1 MSSTETTSSVI
12 KVTDDTFQ
20 DLVLASSFGKAVL
33 VDFWAQWCPP
43 CHMLS
48 PVLDEI
54 AAELSDK
61 LIVAKVNVDEN
72 QVTAQ
77 RYGIL
82 AMPTLS
88 VFRNGE
94 VVSQVVGAR
103 PKRRLLADLSALLLV
118 ETASPTPASSQQA
131 FLPCGSPSA
140 LVAVR

>member
-1 MSSTETTSSVI
+1 MSNTDTTSAVI

-20 DLVLASSFGKAVL
+20 ELVLSASSGKAVL

-48 PVLDEI
+48 PVLEEI
-54 AAELSDK
+54 AVELSDK
-61 LIVAKVNVDEN
+61 LIIAKVNVDEN
-72 QVTAQ
+72 QVIAQ

-94 VVSQVVGAR
+94 VISQVVGAR
-103 PKRRLLADLSALLLV
+103 PKRRLLADLNALL
-118 ETASPTPASSQQA
+118 
-131 FLPCGSPSA
+131 
-140 LVAVR
+140 

>member
-1 MSSTETTSSVI
+1 MSSTETAGAVI

-20 DLVLASSFGKAVL
+20 ELVLSASSGKAVL

-43 CHMLS
+43 CHLLS

-54 AAELSDK
+54 AAELHGK
-61 LIVAKVNVDEN
+61 LTVAKVNVDEN

-88 VFRNGE
+88 VFRDGE
-94 VVSQVVGAR
+94 VIFQVVGAR
-103 PKRRLLADLSALLLV
+103 PKRRLLADLSALL
-118 ETASPTPASSQQA
+118 
-131 FLPCGSPSA
+131 
-140 LVAVR
+140 

>member
-1 MSSTETTSSVI
+1 MSSTETTSTVI

-20 DLVLASSFGKAVL
+20 DLVLSSSFGKAVL

-54 AAELSDK
+54 AAELSGK

-82 AMPTLS
+82 ALPTLS

-94 VVSQVVGAR
+94 VISQVVGAR
-103 PKRRLLADLSALLLV
+103 PKRRLVADLTALL
-118 ETASPTPASSQQA
+118 
-131 FLPCGSPSA
+131 
-140 LVAVR
+140 

>member
-1 MSSTETTSSVI
+1 MKNAETTSAVI

-20 DLVLASSFGKAVL
+20 DLVVSTSFSKPVL

-54 AAELSDK
+54 AAELRDK
-61 LIVAKVNVDEN
+61 LIIAKMNVDEN
-72 QVTAQ
+72 PLTAG

-94 VVSQVVGAR
+94 VISQVVGAR
-103 PKRRLLADLSALLLV
+103 PKRRLLADLTPLL
-118 ETASPTPASSQQA
+118 
-131 FLPCGSPSA
+131 
-140 LVAVR
+140 

>member
-1 MSSTETTSSVI
+1 WRRAGSPVRTADPWPGERYWKRGTMSNAETTSMVV
-12 KVTDDTFQ
+12 KVTDETFQ
-20 DLVLASSFGKAVL
+20 DLVLSSSLGKAVL

-94 VVSQVVGAR
+94 VISQVVGAR
-103 PKRRLLADLSALLLV
+103 PKRRLLADLGALL
-118 ETASPTPASSQQA
+118 
-131 FLPCGSPSA
+131 
-140 LVAVR
+140 

>member
-1 MSSTETTSSVI
+1 MSNAETTSAVI

-20 DLVLASSFGKAVL
+20 DLVLSSSFSKPVL

-54 AAELSDK
+54 AAELSDT
-61 LIVAKVNVDEN
+61 LTVAKMDVDEN

-77 RYGIL
+77 RYAVL

-88 VFRNGE
+88 VFRDGE
-94 VVSQVVGAR
+94 VISQIVGAR
-103 PKRRLLADLSALLLV
+103 PKRRLLADLSALL
-118 ETASPTPASSQQA
+118 
-131 FLPCGSPSA
+131 
-140 LVAVR
+140 

>member
-1 MSSTETTSSVI
+1 MSNTETTSAVI

-20 DLVLASSFGKAVL
+20 DLVLAASQGKAVL

-48 PVLDEI
+48 PVLEEI

-61 LIVAKVNVDEN
+61 LIVAKVNADEN
-72 QVTAQ
+72 QVIAQ
-77 RYGIL
+77 RYRVL
-82 AMPTLS
+82 ALPTLI

-103 PKRRLLADLSALLLV
+103 PKRRLVADLSPLL
-118 ETASPTPASSQQA
+118 
-131 FLPCGSPSA
+131 
-140 LVAVR
+140 

>member
-1 MSSTETTSSVI
+1 MNNAETVSAVI
-12 KVTDDTFQ
+12 KATDETFQ
-20 DLVLASSFGKAVL
+20 ELVLSASSGKAVL

-61 LIVAKVNVDEN
+61 LIVVKVNVDEN
-72 QVTAQ
+72 PETAL

-88 VFRNGE
+88 VFRGGE
-94 VVSQVVGAR
+94 VISQVVGAR
-103 PKRRLLADLSALLLV
+103 PKRRLLADLGPLL
-118 ETASPTPASSQQA
+118 
-131 FLPCGSPSA
+131 
-140 LVAVR
+140 

>member
-1 MSSTETTSSVI
+1 MKNADTTSAVI

-20 DLVLASSFGKAVL
+20 DLVVSSSFSKPVL

-43 CHMLS
+43 CHMLT

-54 AAELSDK
+54 AAELGDR
-61 LIVAKVNVDEN
+61 LVVAKVNADEN

-82 AMPTLS
+82 ALPTLS

-94 VVSQVVGAR
+94 MVSRVVGAR
-103 PKRRLLADLSALLLV
+103 PKRRLLADLS
-118 ETASPTPASSQQA
+118 S
-131 FLPCGSPSA
+131 FL
-140 LVAVR
+140 

>member
-1 MSSTETTSSVI
+1 MSNAETTSMVI

-20 DLVLASSFGKAVL
+20 DLVLSSSLGKAVL

-54 AAELSDK
+54 AAELSDT
-61 LIVAKVNVDEN
+61 LTVAKIDVDEN

-88 VFRNGE
+88 VFRNGG
-94 VVSQVVGAR
+94 VISQVVGAR
-103 PKRRLLADLSALLLV
+103 PKRRLLADLSALL
-118 ETASPTPASSQQA
+118 
-131 FLPCGSPSA
+131 
-140 LVAVR
+140 

>member
-1 MSSTETTSSVI
+1 MSSTETTSTVI

-20 DLVLASSFGKAVL
+20 DLVLSSSFGKAVL

-54 AAELSDK
+54 AAELGDK

-103 PKRRLLADLSALLLV
+103 PKRRLLAELTALL
-118 ETASPTPASSQQA
+118 
-131 FLPCGSPSA
+131 
-140 LVAVR
+140 

>member
-1 MSSTETTSSVI
+1 MSNAETASSTVI
-12 KVTDDTFQ
+12 EVTDDTFG
-20 DLVLASSFGKAVL
+20 DLVL

-61 LIVAKVNVDEN
+61 LTVAKVNVDEN
-72 QVTAQ
+72 QVIAQ

-82 AMPTLS
+82 AMPTLT

-94 VVSQVVGAR
+94 IISQVVGAR
-103 PKRRLLADLSALLLV
+103 PKRRLLAELNALL
-118 ETASPTPASSQQA
+118 
-131 FLPCGSPSA
+131 
-140 LVAVR
+140 

>member
-1 MSSTETTSSVI
+1 MSSTETTGTVI

-20 DLVLASSFGKAVL
+20 DLVLSSSLGKAVL

-54 AAELSDK
+54 AAELGDK

-94 VVSQVVGAR
+94 VISQVVGAR
-103 PKRRLLADLSALLLV
+103 PKRRLLAELTALL
-118 ETASPTPASSQQA
+118 
-131 FLPCGSPSA
+131 
-140 LVAVR
+140 

>member
-1 MSSTETTSSVI
+1 MSSTETTSAVI

-20 DLVLASSFGKAVL
+20 DLVLSSSFGKAVL

-88 VFRNGE
+88 VFTNGE

-103 PKRRLLADLSALLLV
+103 PKRRLLADLTALL
-118 ETASPTPASSQQA
+118 
-131 FLPCGSPSA
+131 
-140 LVAVR
+140 

>member
-1 MSSTETTSSVI
+1 MSNAETASMVV

-20 DLVLASSFGKAVL
+20 DLVLSSSLGKAVL

-54 AAELSDK
+54 AAELSDT
-61 LIVAKVNVDEN
+61 LTVAKMDVDEN
-72 QVTAQ
+72 QLTAQ

-103 PKRRLLADLSALLLV
+103 PKRRLLADLAALL
-118 ETASPTPASSQQA
+118 
-131 FLPCGSPSA
+131 
-140 LVAVR
+140 